1 MPGGSDRAFPF
12 PVCKVPDTFLSSID
26 IADQLGV
33 KLASTVKHYIRNK
46 RSSPMNIEPLEKV
59 VGRLLTEQKLTIAL
73 AESCTGGL
81 IAHRLTDVPGSS
93 AYFIGGVVSYANE
106 AKEQM
111 LGVSHQ
117 TLQQYGAVS
126 EETAREMARGVRR
139 LLQTDVT
146 LAVTGIAGPS
156 GGTPEKPVGLTY
168 IALTAGNFEHCERH
182 LWKGDRQAN
191 KEQSAEAALG
201 MLRAYL
207 EARQVPGS
215 TKG

>member
-1 MPGGSDRAFPF
+1 MS
-12 PVCKVPDTFLSSID
+12 
-26 IADQLGV
+26 
-33 KLASTVKHYIRNK
+33 
-46 RSSPMNIEPLEKV
+46 IEPLEAV
-59 VGRLLTEQKLTIAL
+59 VGRLLMEQKRTIAL

-81 IAHRLTDVPGSS
+81 IAHRLTNVPGSS

-106 AKEQM
+106 AKERM

-117 TLQQYGAVS
+117 TIQQYGAVS
-126 EETAREMARGVRR
+126 EETAREMAQGVHR
-139 LLQTDVT
+139 LLQTDIAM
-146 LAVTGIAGPS
+146 AVTGIAGPS

-168 IALTAGNFEHCERH
+168 IALAAEDLERCERY
-182 LWKGDRQAN
+182 LWQGDRWAN

-207 EARQVPGS
+207 EARQAPGS